1 MYSALKAKLKKTS
14 SRPRAGLVIF
24 HKNSKIDS
32 ELRKQFQVTK
42 IGEWVDPIIVFDASA
57 YYGLF
62 LHFHRMWKL
71 QKMVNKTLLI

>member
-1 MYSALKAKLKKTS
+1 MYSALKAKFKKTS
-14 SRPRAGLVIF
+14 NRPRAGLVIF

-42 IGEWVDPIIVFDASA
+42 IGEWVDPIIVFDAPA

-62 LHFHRMWKL
+62 LHFYHKQL
-71 QKMVNKTLLI
+71 TFENAYN